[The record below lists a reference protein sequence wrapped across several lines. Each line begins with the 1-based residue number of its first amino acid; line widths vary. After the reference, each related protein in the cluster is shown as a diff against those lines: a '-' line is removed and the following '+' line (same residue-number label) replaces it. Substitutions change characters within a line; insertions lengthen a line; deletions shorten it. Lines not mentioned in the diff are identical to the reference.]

1 MAAQGPPSDRPALS
15 VPSLPPTPS
24 GPEVFNLL
32 TTAARQVLRR
42 RFRVVLLIRDAY
54 DHLTANDGAL
64 AAVRDDVRAALRLLV
79 AWAQRSYR
87 QVSGST
93 LVVLVA
99 ALLYFI
105 APIDLLPD
113 ALGALGF
120 VDDVAVI
127 QSAVQTIHAELE
139 RFREWEDA
147 GVPTT

>member
-1 MAAQGPPSDRPALS
+1 MAEQGPPLNRSALS
-15 VPSLPPTPS
+15 VPSLPPAPS
-24 GPEVFNLL
+24 GREVFNLL
-32 TTAARQVLRR
+32 ATAARQVLRR

-54 DHLTANDGAL
+54 DRLTANSGAL
-64 AAVRDDVRAALRLLV
+64 PAVRDDVRAALRLLV

-87 QVSGST
+87 QVSGGA

-105 APIDLLPD
+105 APVDLLPD

-127 QSAVQTIHAELE
+127 QSAVQTIRAELE
-139 RFREWEDA
+139 RFREWEA
-147 GVPTT
+147 ASVSAA